1 MSGNITL
8 TDTLSINNKKLSIDL
23 NGHTITAANNQR
35 AFNISNDGTLEIKDS
50 VGKGIIQGNGTVTGH
65 GGAIY
70 MEGSGSALTISG
82 GTIQG
87 FTASTSGGGVY
98 MSDGTFNMTGGAIE
112 NCTAPEGAG
121 VKMYPDSGNTCTFT
135 MSDSAEIKNCSNDG
149 VSIAWSGTSK
159 FIMSGGTIDNNKG
172 YGLWTSARSNTE
184 ILLSGGTITNS
195 ERYDMVIHTGVQLHV
210 NNATVSGKI
219 QNRGTITGTENAEF
233 TGTVVNESVGKIVSG
248 KFERIEDASAT
259 GVCNEVE
266 YEAYVKL
273 IGHRWPDESTLK
285 AIQDKA
291 HGNAQLKFLSYVT
304 PNDMENTLTIPEG
317 VTVTVDLT
325 GKQVAGENAE
335 KKIINHGN
343 LTLIDSGTGSTLSIP
358 IENNGT
364 LNANGGTVTGEV
376 TNKGTITTTGEKA
389 TQFSGGV
396 TNESDGKIENGTFS
410 GEVTNNGA
418 INDGTFS
425 GKVKNNGTI
434 GNGNFIGAVT
444 NEKTG
449 VISGGKFDESKLTNN
464 GGTLPPKPGDNKPD
478 DTNKDNDKKEDTE
491 PVAPVVKRYD
501 LTVKNAEVTVK
512 DADGKAV
519 EFTKAEDG
527 TLTAKV
533 PENAEV
539 TVKYTAPTDAIVFDL
554 WSINSDAKL
563 DVNVK
568 ENPLTFK
575 MPAQA
580 VTIEAMTQDATI
592 ESEGPGVLGTAAM
605 IGVAGAGT
613 AVLGYT
619 GYMIGTELYLN
630 TVLPAGAAI
639 PQNTTEL
646 AKLLDSPA
654 DDISPLTGRELVA
667 RKVKALSIMA
677 GSYGEKQRAE
687 FNVVNDIPAMRKL
700 FAEWD
705 TPIVQNPFELGKQ
718 VMYPGAAIEND
729 FGWAKLHPVVEGYK
743 NYHKMPYDR
752 ASWDLLSV
760 VYLLHPEYFTESE
773 PGTVAVDDK
782 GFTNFTPG
790 PDGRHRW
797 LTATPEQLTR
807 LRDCIVRTTTRAP
820 KHTEL

>member
-1 MSGNITL
+1 MKKRLISMALAVSMAVSIMPAPALATVGGGGTTLGDDAITL
-8 TDTLSINNKKLSIDL
+8 SDATGGTSSGTATSVSDLTGLRDAARDGGNVQLSGDIALTGTLSINNKKLSIDL

-35 AFNISNDGTLEIKDS
+35 AFNISNGGTLEIKDS

-121 VKMYPDSGNTCTFT
+121 VEMYPDSGNTCTFT
-135 MSDSAEIKNCSNDG
+135 MSDSAEIKNCSNNG

-172 YGLWTSARSNTE
+172 YGLWTSSGSNTE
-184 ILLSGGTITNS
+184 ITLSGGTITNS
-195 ERYDMVIHTGVQLHV
+195 ESYDMVIHKGVQLHV

-219 QNRGTITGTENAEF
+219 QNRGTITGTGNAEF

-418 INDGTFS
+418 IENGTFS
-425 GKVKNNGTI
+425 GNVTNNGTI
-434 GNGNFIGAVT
+434 GNGNFTGAVI

-464 GGTLPPKPGDNKPD
+464 GGTLPPKPGDNKPGDNKPD
-478 DTNKDNDKKEDTE
+478 DTNKDNDKKEDT
-491 PVAPVVKRYD
+491 YD

-646 AKLLDSPA
+646 AKLLWTEAGKPAPAAVMAEDATDEQKALTWAVESQLISADKPA
-654 DDISPLTGRELVA
+654 DASVGRWEVI
-667 RKVKALSIMA
+667 RGWNRVKEM
-677 GSYGEKQRAE
+677 K
-687 FNVVNDIPAMRKL
+687 
-700 FAEWD
+700 
-705 TPIVQNPFELGKQ
+705 
-718 VMYPGAAIEND
+718 
-729 FGWAKLHPVVEGYK
+729 
-743 NYHKMPYDR
+743 
-752 ASWDLLSV
+752 
-760 VYLLHPEYFTESE
+760 
-773 PGTVAVDDK
+773 
-782 GFTNFTPG
+782 
-790 PDGRHRW
+790 
-797 LTATPEQLTR
+797 
-807 LRDCIVRTTTRAP
+807 
-820 KHTEL
+820 

>member
-1 MSGNITL
+1 MSGNIAL
-8 TDTLSINNKKLSIDL
+8 TDTLSINNKILSIDL

-35 AFNISNDGTLEIKDS
+35 AFNINGGKLEIKDS
-50 VGKGIIQGNGTVTGH
+50 VGNGIIQGNGTVTGS

-135 MSDSAEIKNCSNDG
+135 MSGSAEIKNCSNDG
-149 VSIAWSGTSK
+149 VSVTSAAGGQK
-159 FIMSGGTIDNNKG
+159 SEFIMNGGTIQGTKGRGVCAFEDNASITLN
-172 YGLWTSARSNTE
+172 
-184 ILLSGGTITNS
+184 GGTIKYTDPENFNVDI
-195 ERYDMVIHTGVQLHV
+195 RFGATLTANNGV
-210 NNATVSGKI
+210 TVSGKVF
-219 QNRGTITGTENAEF
+219 NMRGTIQGDGTAQF
-233 TGTVVNESVGKIVSG
+233 TGTVENAGTGKIESG
-248 KFERIEDASAT
+248 IFNRIEDRRQGGT
-259 GVCNEVE
+259 FGNIQCDEFV
-266 YEAYVKL
+266 YL
-273 IGHRWPDESTLK
+273 ISNGWPEFNS
-285 AIQDKA
+285 QP
-291 HGNAQLKFLSYVT
+291 GSSFSLKFLSYVSAPT
-304 PNDMENTLTIPEG
+304 MTNTLTIPEG

-325 GKQVAGENAE
+325 GKQVAGVNTE

-343 LTLIDSGTGSTLSIP
+343 LTLIDSGTGGTLSIP

-418 INDGTFS
+418 IENGTFP
-425 GKVKNNGTI
+425 GNVTNNGTI

-449 VISGGKFDESKLTNN
+449 VISGGKFDESKLINN

-646 AKLLDSPA
+646 AKLLWTEAGKPTPAAVMAKDATDEQKALTWAVESQLISADKPA
-654 DDISPLTGRELVA
+654 DASVGRWEVI
-667 RKVKALSIMA
+667 RGWNRVKEM
-677 GSYGEKQRAE
+677 K
-687 FNVVNDIPAMRKL
+687 
-700 FAEWD
+700 
-705 TPIVQNPFELGKQ
+705 
-718 VMYPGAAIEND
+718 
-729 FGWAKLHPVVEGYK
+729 
-743 NYHKMPYDR
+743 
-752 ASWDLLSV
+752 
-760 VYLLHPEYFTESE
+760 
-773 PGTVAVDDK
+773 
-782 GFTNFTPG
+782 
-790 PDGRHRW
+790 
-797 LTATPEQLTR
+797 
-807 LRDCIVRTTTRAP
+807 
-820 KHTEL
+820 

>member
-1 MSGNITL
+1 MKKRLISMALAVSMAVSIMPAPALATVGGGGTTLGDDAITLSDATGGTSSGTATPVSDWTGLTDAVRKGGNVQLSGDIAL
-8 TDTLSINNKKLSIDL
+8 TDTLSINNKILSIDL

-35 AFNISNDGTLEIKDS
+35 AFNINGGKLEIKDS
-50 VGKGIIQGNGTVTGH
+50 VGNGIIQGNGTVTGS

-135 MSDSAEIKNCSNDG
+135 MSGSAEIKNCSNDG

-172 YGLWTSARSNTE
+172 YGLWTSSRSNTE
-184 ILLSGGTITNS
+184 ILLSGGTIANN
-195 ERYDMVIHTGVQLHV
+195 EDYDMVIHRKVTLQV
-210 NNATVSGKI
+210 NSATVSGKI
-219 QNRGTITGTENAEF
+219 RNFGTITGEGSAEF
-233 TGTVVNESVGKIVSG
+233 TGTVVNESAGEIESG
-248 KFERIEDASAT
+248 KFKRIEDASPA
-259 GVCNEVE
+259 GVRNEVE

-273 IGHRWPDESTLK
+273 IDYSWPDESTLR

-291 HGNAQLKFLSYVT
+291 HGNAQLKFLSYVA
-304 PNDMENTLTIPEG
+304 PNAMTNTLTIPEG

-343 LTLIDSGTGSTLSIP
+343 LTLIDSGTGGTLNIP
-358 IENNGT
+358 IENDGT

-396 TNESDGKIENGTFS
+396 TNESNGKIENGTFS

-434 GNGNFIGAVT
+434 GNGNFTGAVT
-444 NEKTG
+444 NEQTG

-533 PENAEV
+533 SENAEV

-630 TVLPAGAAI
+630 NVLPAGAAI

-646 AKLLDSPA
+646 AKLLWTEAGKPAPAAVMAEDATDEQKALTWAVESQLISADKPA
-654 DDISPLTGRELVA
+654 DASVGRWEVI
-667 RKVKALSIMA
+667 RGWNRVKEM
-677 GSYGEKQRAE
+677 K
-687 FNVVNDIPAMRKL
+687 
-700 FAEWD
+700 
-705 TPIVQNPFELGKQ
+705 
-718 VMYPGAAIEND
+718 
-729 FGWAKLHPVVEGYK
+729 
-743 NYHKMPYDR
+743 
-752 ASWDLLSV
+752 
-760 VYLLHPEYFTESE
+760 
-773 PGTVAVDDK
+773 
-782 GFTNFTPG
+782 
-790 PDGRHRW
+790 
-797 LTATPEQLTR
+797 
-807 LRDCIVRTTTRAP
+807 
-820 KHTEL
+820 

>member
-35 AFNISNDGTLEIKDS
+35 AFNINGGTLEIKDS
-50 VGKGIIQGNGTVTGH
+50 VGNGIIQGNGTVTGH

-98 MSDGTFNMTGGAIE
+98 MSGGTFNMTGGAIE
-112 NCTAPEGAG
+112 NCTASEGAG

-172 YGLWTSARSNTE
+172 YGLWTSAYSNTE

-195 ERYDMVIHTGVQLHV
+195 ERYDMVILQGVQLHV

-219 QNRGTITGTENAEF
+219 RNLGTITGEGSAEF
-233 TGTVVNESVGKIVSG
+233 TGTVVNESKGTIKSG
-248 KFERIEDASAT
+248 KFERIEDASAA
-259 GVCNEVE
+259 GVCNAVE

-478 DTNKDNDKKEDTE
+478 DTNKDNDKKEDT
-491 PVAPVVKRYD
+491 YD

-646 AKLLDSPA
+646 AKLLWTEAGKPAPAAVMAEDATDEQKALTWAVESQLISVDKPA
-654 DDISPLTGRELVA
+654 DASVGRWEVI
-667 RKVKALSIMA
+667 RGWNRVKEM
-677 GSYGEKQRAE
+677 K
-687 FNVVNDIPAMRKL
+687 
-700 FAEWD
+700 
-705 TPIVQNPFELGKQ
+705 
-718 VMYPGAAIEND
+718 
-729 FGWAKLHPVVEGYK
+729 
-743 NYHKMPYDR
+743 
-752 ASWDLLSV
+752 
-760 VYLLHPEYFTESE
+760 
-773 PGTVAVDDK
+773 
-782 GFTNFTPG
+782 
-790 PDGRHRW
+790 
-797 LTATPEQLTR
+797 
-807 LRDCIVRTTTRAP
+807 
-820 KHTEL
+820 

>member
-1 MSGNITL
+1 MSGNIAL
-8 TDTLSINNKKLSIDL
+8 TGTLSINNKNLSIDL

-35 AFNISNDGTLEIKDS
+35 AFNINGGTLEIKDS
-50 VGKGIIQGNGTVTGH
+50 VGNGIIQGNGTVTGS

-98 MSDGTFNMTGGAIE
+98 MRDGTFNMTGGAIE

-135 MSDSAEIKNCSNDG
+135 MSDLAEIKNCSNDG

-195 ERYDMVIHTGVQLHV
+195 ERYDMVIQTGVQLHV

-233 TGTVVNESVGKIVSG
+233 TGTVVNESAGKIESG
-248 KFERIEDASAT
+248 KFKRIEDASTA
-259 GVCNEVE
+259 GVCNAVE

-273 IGHRWPDESTLK
+273 IGYSWPDESTLK

-304 PNDMENTLTIPEG
+304 PNGIPPYGMDNTLTIPEG

-335 KKIINHGN
+335 KKIINYGN
-343 LTLIDSGTGSTLSIP
+343 LTLIDSGTGGTLNIP

-434 GNGNFIGAVT
+434 GNGNFTGAVT
-444 NEKTG
+444 NEKAG

-464 GGTLPPKPGDNKPD
+464 GGTLPPKPGDNKPGDNKPD
-478 DTNKDNDKKEDTE
+478 DTNKDNDKKEDT
-491 PVAPVVKRYD
+491 YD

-575 MPAQA
+575 MPAHA

-646 AKLLDSPA
+646 AKLLWTEAGKPAPAAVMAEDATDEQKALTWAVESQLISADKPA
-654 DDISPLTGRELVA
+654 DASVGRWEVI
-667 RKVKALSIMA
+667 RGWNRVKEM
-677 GSYGEKQRAE
+677 K
-687 FNVVNDIPAMRKL
+687 
-700 FAEWD
+700 
-705 TPIVQNPFELGKQ
+705 
-718 VMYPGAAIEND
+718 
-729 FGWAKLHPVVEGYK
+729 
-743 NYHKMPYDR
+743 
-752 ASWDLLSV
+752 
-760 VYLLHPEYFTESE
+760 
-773 PGTVAVDDK
+773 
-782 GFTNFTPG
+782 
-790 PDGRHRW
+790 
-797 LTATPEQLTR
+797 
-807 LRDCIVRTTTRAP
+807 
-820 KHTEL
+820 

>member
-1 MSGNITL
+1 MKKRLISMALAVSMAVSIMPAPALATVGGGGTTLGDDAITQSDATGGTSSGTATSVSDLTGLTAAAKNGGNVQLSGNITL

-35 AFNISNDGTLEIKDS
+35 AFNINGGTLEIKDS
-50 VGKGIIQGNGTVTGH
+50 VGNGIIQGNGTVTGH

-98 MSDGTFNMTGGAIE
+98 MSGGTFNMTGGAIE
-112 NCTAPEGAG
+112 NCTASEGAG

-172 YGLWTSARSNTE
+172 YGLWTSAYSNTE

-195 ERYDMVIHTGVQLHV
+195 ERYDMVILQGVQLHV

-219 QNRGTITGTENAEF
+219 RNLGTITGEGSAEF
-233 TGTVVNESVGKIVSG
+233 TGTVVNESKGTIKSG
-248 KFERIEDASAT
+248 KFERIEDASAA
-259 GVCNEVE
+259 GVCNAVE

-291 HGNAQLKFLSYVT
+291 HGNAQLKFSSQVT
-304 PNDMENTLTIPEG
+304 PDDMENTLTIPED

-343 LTLIDSGTGSTLSIP
+343 LTLIDSGTGSTLNIP

-425 GKVKNNGTI
+425 GNVTNNGTI
-434 GNGNFIGAVT
+434 GNGNFTGAVT

-464 GGTLPPKPGDNKPD
+464 GGTLPPKPGDNKPGDNKPD
-478 DTNKDNDKKEDTE
+478 DTNKDNDKKEDT
-491 PVAPVVKRYD
+491 YD

-646 AKLLDSPA
+646 AKLLWTEAGKPAPAAVMAEDATDEQKALTWAVESQLISVDKPA
-654 DDISPLTGRELVA
+654 DASVGRWEVI
-667 RKVKALSIMA
+667 RGWNRVKEM
-677 GSYGEKQRAE
+677 K
-687 FNVVNDIPAMRKL
+687 
-700 FAEWD
+700 
-705 TPIVQNPFELGKQ
+705 
-718 VMYPGAAIEND
+718 
-729 FGWAKLHPVVEGYK
+729 
-743 NYHKMPYDR
+743 
-752 ASWDLLSV
+752 
-760 VYLLHPEYFTESE
+760 
-773 PGTVAVDDK
+773 
-782 GFTNFTPG
+782 
-790 PDGRHRW
+790 
-797 LTATPEQLTR
+797 
-807 LRDCIVRTTTRAP
+807 
-820 KHTEL
+820 

>member
-1 MSGNITL
+1 MGGTSSGTATPVSDLTGLTAAATKGGNVQLSGNITL

-35 AFNISNDGTLEIKDS
+35 AFNISNGGTLEIKDS
-50 VGKGIIQGNGTVTGH
+50 VGNGIIQSNGTVTGR

-87 FTASTSGGGVY
+87 FTVSAHGGGVYMSGGTFTMTGGKIYNCSSSGTNLSGGGVY
-98 MSDGTFNMTGGAIE
+98 MAEGTFDMSGGSIE
-112 NCTAPEGAG
+112 NCTAHEGAG
-121 VKMYPDSGNTCTFT
+121 VEMYPDSENTTCTFT
-135 MSDSAEIKNCSNDG
+135 MRDSAEIKNCSNNG
-149 VSIAWSGTSK
+149 VSIAQWGTSK

-172 YGLWTSARSNTE
+172 YGLWTANRRDTGNTE

-195 ERYDMVIHTGVQLHV
+195 ESYDMVILQGVQLHV

-219 QNRGTITGTENAEF
+219 QNRGTITGTGNAEF
-233 TGTVVNESVGKIVSG
+233 TGTVVNERVGKIESG
-248 KFERIEDASAT
+248 KFKRIEDASNA

-273 IGHRWPDESTLK
+273 IGYRWPDESTLR

-304 PNDMENTLTIPEG
+304 PNGIPNGMENTLTIPEG

-425 GKVKNNGTI
+425 GKVTNNGTI
-434 GNGNFIGAVT
+434 GNGNFTSAVT

-478 DTNKDNDKKEDTE
+478 DTNKDNDKKEDT
-491 PVAPVVKRYD
+491 YD

-575 MPAQA
+575 MPAHA

-646 AKLLDSPA
+646 AKLLWTEAGKPAPAAVMAEDATDEQKALTWAVESQLISADKPA
-654 DDISPLTGRELVA
+654 DASVGRWEVI
-667 RKVKALSIMA
+667 RGWNRVKEM
-677 GSYGEKQRAE
+677 K
-687 FNVVNDIPAMRKL
+687 
-700 FAEWD
+700 
-705 TPIVQNPFELGKQ
+705 
-718 VMYPGAAIEND
+718 
-729 FGWAKLHPVVEGYK
+729 
-743 NYHKMPYDR
+743 
-752 ASWDLLSV
+752 
-760 VYLLHPEYFTESE
+760 
-773 PGTVAVDDK
+773 
-782 GFTNFTPG
+782 
-790 PDGRHRW
+790 
-797 LTATPEQLTR
+797 
-807 LRDCIVRTTTRAP
+807 
-820 KHTEL
+820 

>member
-1 MSGNITL
+1 MKKRLISMALAVSMAVSIMPAPALATVGGGGTTLGDDAITL
-8 TDTLSINNKKLSIDL
+8 SDATGGTSSGTATSVSDLTGLRDAARDGGNVQLSGDIALTGTLSINNKKLSIDL
-23 NGHTITAANNQR
+23 NRHTITAANNQR
-35 AFNISNDGTLEIKDS
+35 AFNISNGGTLEIKDS
-50 VGKGIIQGNGTVTGH
+50 VGKGIIQGNGTVTGS

-172 YGLWTSARSNTE
+172 YGLWTSSGSNTE
-184 ILLSGGTITNS
+184 ITLSGGTITNS
-195 ERYDMVIHTGVQLHV
+195 ESYDMVIHKGVQLRV
-210 NNATVSGKI
+210 NDATVSGKI

-418 INDGTFS
+418 IENGTFS
-425 GKVKNNGTI
+425 GNVTNNGTI
-434 GNGNFIGAVT
+434 GNGNFTGAVI

-464 GGTLPPKPGDNKPD
+464 GGTLPPKPGDNKPGDNKPD
-478 DTNKDNDKKEDTE
+478 DTNKDNDKKEDT
-491 PVAPVVKRYD
+491 YD

-646 AKLLDSPA
+646 AKLLWTEAGKPAPAAVMAEDATDEQKALTWAVESQLISADKPA
-654 DDISPLTGRELVA
+654 DASVGRWEVI
-667 RKVKALSIMA
+667 RGWNRVKEM
-677 GSYGEKQRAE
+677 K
-687 FNVVNDIPAMRKL
+687 
-700 FAEWD
+700 
-705 TPIVQNPFELGKQ
+705 
-718 VMYPGAAIEND
+718 
-729 FGWAKLHPVVEGYK
+729 
-743 NYHKMPYDR
+743 
-752 ASWDLLSV
+752 
-760 VYLLHPEYFTESE
+760 
-773 PGTVAVDDK
+773 
-782 GFTNFTPG
+782 
-790 PDGRHRW
+790 
-797 LTATPEQLTR
+797 
-807 LRDCIVRTTTRAP
+807 
-820 KHTEL
+820 

>member
-1 MSGNITL
+1 MSDDITL
-8 TDTLSINNKKLSIDL
+8 TGTLSINNKKLSIDL

-50 VGKGIIQGNGTVTGH
+50 VGNGIIQGNGTVTGH

-70 MEGSGSALTISG
+70 MEGSGSALMISG

-98 MSDGTFNMTGGAIE
+98 MSGGTFNMTGGAIE
-112 NCTAPEGAG
+112 NCTASEGAG

-159 FIMSGGTIDNNKG
+159 FIMNGGTIDNNKG
-172 YGLWTSARSNTE
+172 YGLWTSAYSNTE

-195 ERYDMVIHTGVQLHV
+195 ERYDMVILQGVQLHV

-219 QNRGTITGTENAEF
+219 RNLGTITGEGSAEF
-233 TGTVVNESVGKIVSG
+233 TGTVVNESKGTIKSG
-248 KFERIEDASAT
+248 KFERIEDASAA
-259 GVCNEVE
+259 GVCNAVE

-291 HGNAQLKFLSYVT
+291 HGNAQLKFSSQVT
-304 PNDMENTLTIPEG
+304 PDDMENTLTIPEG

-325 GKQVAGENAE
+325 GKQVAGINAE

-343 LTLIDSGTGSTLSIP
+343 LTLIDSGTGSTLNIP

-418 INDGTFS
+418 IENGTFS
-425 GKVKNNGTI
+425 GKVTNNGTI
-434 GNGNFIGAVT
+434 GNGNFTGAVT
-444 NEKTG
+444 NEQTG

-464 GGTLPPKPGDNKPD
+464 GGTLPPKPGDNKPGDNKPD

-512 DADGKAV
+512 DADGKEV

-646 AKLLDSPA
+646 AKLLWTEAGKPAPAAVMAEDATDEQKALTWAVESQLISADKPA
-654 DDISPLTGRELVA
+654 DASVGRWEVI
-667 RKVKALSIMA
+667 RGWNRVKEM
-677 GSYGEKQRAE
+677 K
-687 FNVVNDIPAMRKL
+687 
-700 FAEWD
+700 
-705 TPIVQNPFELGKQ
+705 
-718 VMYPGAAIEND
+718 
-729 FGWAKLHPVVEGYK
+729 
-743 NYHKMPYDR
+743 
-752 ASWDLLSV
+752 
-760 VYLLHPEYFTESE
+760 
-773 PGTVAVDDK
+773 
-782 GFTNFTPG
+782 
-790 PDGRHRW
+790 
-797 LTATPEQLTR
+797 
-807 LRDCIVRTTTRAP
+807 
-820 KHTEL
+820 

>member
-1 MSGNITL
+1 MKKRLISMALAVSMAVSIMPAPALATVGGGGTTLGDDAITQSDATGGTSSGTATPVSDWTGLTDAVRKGGNVQLSGNIAL
-8 TDTLSINNKKLSIDL
+8 TDTLSINNKILSIDL

-35 AFNISNDGTLEIKDS
+35 AFNINGGKLEIKDS
-50 VGKGIIQGNGTVTGH
+50 VGNGIIQGNGTVTGS

-98 MSDGTFNMTGGAIE
+98 MRDGTFNMTGGAIE
-112 NCTAPEGAG
+112 NCTASEGAG

-159 FIMSGGTIDNNKG
+159 FTMSGGTIDNNKG

-219 QNRGTITGTENAEF
+219 QNRGTIIGTGNAEF
-233 TGTVVNESVGKIVSG
+233 TGTVVNESAGMIKSG
-248 KFERIEDASAT
+248 KFKRIEDASTA

-343 LTLIDSGTGSTLSIP
+343 LTLIDSGTGGTLSIP

-425 GKVKNNGTI
+425 GKVTNNGTI
-434 GNGNFIGAVT
+434 GNGNFTSAVT

-478 DTNKDNDKKEDTE
+478 DTNKDNDKKEDT
-491 PVAPVVKRYD
+491 YD

-563 DVNVK
+563 DANVK

-646 AKLLDSPA
+646 AKLLWTEAGKPAPAAVMAEDVTDEQKALTWAVESQLISADKPA
-654 DDISPLTGRELVA
+654 DASVGRWEVI
-667 RKVKALSIMA
+667 RGWNRVKEM
-677 GSYGEKQRAE
+677 K
-687 FNVVNDIPAMRKL
+687 
-700 FAEWD
+700 
-705 TPIVQNPFELGKQ
+705 
-718 VMYPGAAIEND
+718 
-729 FGWAKLHPVVEGYK
+729 
-743 NYHKMPYDR
+743 
-752 ASWDLLSV
+752 
-760 VYLLHPEYFTESE
+760 
-773 PGTVAVDDK
+773 
-782 GFTNFTPG
+782 
-790 PDGRHRW
+790 
-797 LTATPEQLTR
+797 
-807 LRDCIVRTTTRAP
+807 
-820 KHTEL
+820 

>member
-1 MSGNITL
+1 
-8 TDTLSINNKKLSIDL
+8 
-23 NGHTITAANNQR
+23 
-35 AFNISNDGTLEIKDS
+35 
-50 VGKGIIQGNGTVTGH
+50 
-65 GGAIY
+65 
-70 MEGSGSALTISG
+70 
-82 GTIQG
+82 
-87 FTASTSGGGVY
+87 
-98 MSDGTFNMTGGAIE
+98 
-112 NCTAPEGAG
+112 
-121 VKMYPDSGNTCTFT
+121 
-135 MSDSAEIKNCSNDG
+135 
-149 VSIAWSGTSK
+149 
-159 FIMSGGTIDNNKG
+159 MSGGTIDNNKG
-172 YGLWTSARSNTE
+172 YGLWTSAYSNTE

-195 ERYDMVIHTGVQLHV
+195 ERYDMVILQGVQLHV

-219 QNRGTITGTENAEF
+219 RNLGTITGEGSAEF
-233 TGTVVNESVGKIVSG
+233 TGTVVNESKGTIKSG
-248 KFERIEDASAT
+248 KFERIEDASAA
-259 GVCNEVE
+259 GVCNAVE

-291 HGNAQLKFLSYVT
+291 HGNAQLKFSSQVT
-304 PNDMENTLTIPEG
+304 PDDMENTLTIPED

-343 LTLIDSGTGSTLSIP
+343 LTLIDSGTGSTLNIP

-425 GKVKNNGTI
+425 GNVTNNGTI
-434 GNGNFIGAVT
+434 GNGNFTGDVT
-444 NEKTG
+444 NEQTG

-464 GGTLPPKPGDNKPD
+464 GGTLPPKPGDNKPGDNKPD
-478 DTNKDNDKKEDTE
+478 DTNKDNDKKEDT
-491 PVAPVVKRYD
+491 YD

-646 AKLLDSPA
+646 AKLLWTEAGKPAPAAVMAEDATDEQKALTWAVESQLISVDKPA
-654 DDISPLTGRELVA
+654 DASVGRWEVI
-667 RKVKALSIMA
+667 RGWNRVKEM
-677 GSYGEKQRAE
+677 K
-687 FNVVNDIPAMRKL
+687 
-700 FAEWD
+700 
-705 TPIVQNPFELGKQ
+705 
-718 VMYPGAAIEND
+718 
-729 FGWAKLHPVVEGYK
+729 
-743 NYHKMPYDR
+743 
-752 ASWDLLSV
+752 
-760 VYLLHPEYFTESE
+760 
-773 PGTVAVDDK
+773 
-782 GFTNFTPG
+782 
-790 PDGRHRW
+790 
-797 LTATPEQLTR
+797 
-807 LRDCIVRTTTRAP
+807 
-820 KHTEL
+820 

>member
-1 MSGNITL
+1 MKKRLISMALAVSMAVSIMPAPALATVGGGGTTLGDDAITL
-8 TDTLSINNKKLSIDL
+8 SDATGGTSSGTATLVSDLTGLTDAATNGGNVQLSGDIMLTGTLSINNKKLSIDL
-23 NGHTITAANNQR
+23 NGHTITAAKNQR
-35 AFNISNDGTLEIKDS
+35 AFNISNGGTLEIKDS
-50 VGKGIIQGNGTVTGH
+50 VGNGIIQGNGTVTGH

-70 MEGSGSALTISG
+70 MGGSGSALTISG

-98 MSDGTFNMTGGAIE
+98 MSNGTFNMTGGAIE

-343 LTLIDSGTGSTLSIP
+343 LTLIDNGTGSTLSIP

-425 GKVKNNGTI
+425 GEVTNNGAIENGTFSGNVTNNGTI
-434 GNGNFIGAVT
+434 GNGNFTGAVT
-444 NEKTG
+444 NEQTG

-501 LTVKNAEVTVK
+501 MTVKNAEVTVK

-646 AKLLDSPA
+646 AKLLWTEAGKPAPAAVMAEDATDEQKALTWAVESQLISADKPA
-654 DDISPLTGRELVA
+654 DASVGRWEVI
-667 RKVKALSIMA
+667 RGWNRVKEM
-677 GSYGEKQRAE
+677 K
-687 FNVVNDIPAMRKL
+687 
-700 FAEWD
+700 
-705 TPIVQNPFELGKQ
+705 
-718 VMYPGAAIEND
+718 
-729 FGWAKLHPVVEGYK
+729 
-743 NYHKMPYDR
+743 
-752 ASWDLLSV
+752 
-760 VYLLHPEYFTESE
+760 
-773 PGTVAVDDK
+773 
-782 GFTNFTPG
+782 
-790 PDGRHRW
+790 
-797 LTATPEQLTR
+797 
-807 LRDCIVRTTTRAP
+807 
-820 KHTEL
+820 

>member
-1 MSGNITL
+1 MSGDITL
-8 TDTLSINNKKLSIDL
+8 TDTLSINSKKLSIDL

-35 AFNISNDGTLEIKDS
+35 AFNISNGGTLEIKDS
-50 VGKGIIQGNGTVTGH
+50 MGNGIIQGNGTVTGH

-98 MSDGTFNMTGGAIE
+98 MRDGTFNMTGGAIE
-112 NCTAPEGAG
+112 NCTASEGAG

-149 VSIAWSGTSK
+149 VSIASSGTSK
-159 FIMSGGTIDNNKG
+159 FTMSGGTIDNNKG

-233 TGTVVNESVGKIVSG
+233 TGTVVNESAGKIESG
-248 KFERIEDASAT
+248 KFKRIEDASTA
-259 GVCNEVE
+259 GVCDAVE

-273 IGHRWPDESTLK
+273 IGHSWPDKSTLR

-304 PNDMENTLTIPEG
+304 PDDMENTLTIPEG

-325 GKQVAGENAE
+325 GKQVAGENDE

-343 LTLIDSGTGSTLSIP
+343 LTLIDSGTGSTLNIP

-425 GKVKNNGTI
+425 GKVTNNGTI
-434 GNGNFIGAVT
+434 GNGNFTGAVT

-464 GGTLPPKPGDNKPD
+464 GGTLPPKPGDNKPGDNKPD
-478 DTNKDNDKKEDTE
+478 DTNKDNDKKEDT
-491 PVAPVVKRYD
+491 YD

-568 ENPLTFK
+568 ENPLTFT

-646 AKLLDSPA
+646 AKLLWTEAGKPAPAAVMAEDATDEQKALTWAVESQLISADKPA
-654 DDISPLTGRELVA
+654 DASVGRWEVI
-667 RKVKALSIMA
+667 RGWNRVKEM
-677 GSYGEKQRAE
+677 K
-687 FNVVNDIPAMRKL
+687 
-700 FAEWD
+700 
-705 TPIVQNPFELGKQ
+705 
-718 VMYPGAAIEND
+718 
-729 FGWAKLHPVVEGYK
+729 
-743 NYHKMPYDR
+743 
-752 ASWDLLSV
+752 
-760 VYLLHPEYFTESE
+760 
-773 PGTVAVDDK
+773 
-782 GFTNFTPG
+782 
-790 PDGRHRW
+790 
-797 LTATPEQLTR
+797 
-807 LRDCIVRTTTRAP
+807 
-820 KHTEL
+820 

>member
-1 MSGNITL
+1 MSGDIAL
-8 TDTLSINNKKLSIDL
+8 TGTLSINNKKLSIDL

-35 AFNISNDGTLEIKDS
+35 AFNISNGGTLEIKDS

-121 VKMYPDSGNTCTFT
+121 VKMYPDSGNTCTFI

-172 YGLWTSARSNTE
+172 YGLWTSSGSNTE
-184 ILLSGGTITNS
+184 ITLSGGTITNS
-195 ERYDMVIHTGVQLHV
+195 ESYDMVIHKGVQLRV
-210 NNATVSGKI
+210 NDATVSGKI

-418 INDGTFS
+418 IENGTFS
-425 GKVKNNGTI
+425 GNVTNNGTI
-434 GNGNFIGAVT
+434 GNGNFTGAVI

-464 GGTLPPKPGDNKPD
+464 GGTLPPKPGDNKPGDNKPD
-478 DTNKDNDKKEDTE
+478 DTNKDNDKKEDT
-491 PVAPVVKRYD
+491 YD

-646 AKLLDSPA
+646 AKLLWTEAGKPAPAAVMAEDATDEQKALTWAVESQLISADKPA
-654 DDISPLTGRELVA
+654 DASVGRWEVI
-667 RKVKALSIMA
+667 RGWNRVKEM
-677 GSYGEKQRAE
+677 K
-687 FNVVNDIPAMRKL
+687 
-700 FAEWD
+700 
-705 TPIVQNPFELGKQ
+705 
-718 VMYPGAAIEND
+718 
-729 FGWAKLHPVVEGYK
+729 
-743 NYHKMPYDR
+743 
-752 ASWDLLSV
+752 
-760 VYLLHPEYFTESE
+760 
-773 PGTVAVDDK
+773 
-782 GFTNFTPG
+782 
-790 PDGRHRW
+790 
-797 LTATPEQLTR
+797 
-807 LRDCIVRTTTRAP
+807 
-820 KHTEL
+820 

>member
-35 AFNISNDGTLEIKDS
+35 AFNINGGTLEIKDS
-50 VGKGIIQGNGTVTGH
+50 VGNGIIQGNGTVTGS
-65 GGAIY
+65 GGAIH

-87 FTASTSGGGVY
+87 FTASTNGGGVY

-159 FIMSGGTIDNNKG
+159 FIMNGGTIDNNKG
-172 YGLWTSARSNTE
+172 YGLWTSSGSNTE

-195 ERYDMVIHTGVQLHV
+195 ERYDMVIHTGVQLRV
-210 NNATVSGKI
+210 NDATVSGKI
-219 QNRGTITGTENAEF
+219 QNRGTITGTGSAEF
-233 TGTVVNESVGKIVSG
+233 TGTVVNESAGKIESG
-248 KFERIEDASAT
+248 KFKRIEDASAV
-259 GVCNEVE
+259 GVCNAVE

-273 IGHRWPDESTLK
+273 IGYSWPDESTLK

-304 PNDMENTLTIPEG
+304 PNGIPPYGMENTLTIPEG

-325 GKQVAGENAE
+325 GKQVAGVNTE

-343 LTLIDSGTGSTLSIP
+343 LTLIDSGTGSTLNIP

-425 GKVKNNGTI
+425 GKVTNNGTI
-434 GNGNFIGAVT
+434 GNGNFTGDVT
-444 NEKTG
+444 NEQTG

-464 GGTLPPKPGDNKPD
+464 GGTLPPKPGDNKPGDNKPD
-478 DTNKDNDKKEDTE
+478 DTNKDNDKKEDT
-491 PVAPVVKRYD
+491 YD

-646 AKLLDSPA
+646 AKLLWTEAGKPAPAAVMAEDATDEQKALTWAVESQLISVDKPA
-654 DDISPLTGRELVA
+654 DASVGRWEVI
-667 RKVKALSIMA
+667 RGWNRVKEM
-677 GSYGEKQRAE
+677 K
-687 FNVVNDIPAMRKL
+687 
-700 FAEWD
+700 
-705 TPIVQNPFELGKQ
+705 
-718 VMYPGAAIEND
+718 
-729 FGWAKLHPVVEGYK
+729 
-743 NYHKMPYDR
+743 
-752 ASWDLLSV
+752 
-760 VYLLHPEYFTESE
+760 
-773 PGTVAVDDK
+773 
-782 GFTNFTPG
+782 
-790 PDGRHRW
+790 
-797 LTATPEQLTR
+797 
-807 LRDCIVRTTTRAP
+807 
-820 KHTEL
+820 

>member
-1 MSGNITL
+1 MSGDIAL
-8 TDTLSINNKKLSIDL
+8 TDTLSINNKILSIDL

-35 AFNISNDGTLEIKDS
+35 AFNINGGKLEIKDS
-50 VGKGIIQGNGTVTGH
+50 VGNGIIQGNGTVTGH

-172 YGLWTSARSNTE
+172 YGLWTSSGSNTE
-184 ILLSGGTITNS
+184 ITLSGGTITNS
-195 ERYDMVIHTGVQLHV
+195 ESYDMVIHKGVQLRV
-210 NNATVSGKI
+210 NDATVSGKI

-335 KKIINHGN
+335 KKIINYGN
-343 LTLIDSGTGSTLSIP
+343 LTLIDSGTGSTLNIP

-389 TQFSGGV
+389 TQFSGGM

-425 GKVKNNGTI
+425 GEVTNNGAIENGTFSGNVTNNGTI
-434 GNGNFIGAVT
+434 GNGNFTGAVT

-449 VISGGKFDESKLTNN
+449 VISGGKFDENKLTNN

-575 MPAQA
+575 MPPQA

-646 AKLLDSPA
+646 AKLLWTEAGKPAPAAVMAEDATDEQKALTWAVESQLISADKPA
-654 DDISPLTGRELVA
+654 DASVGRWEVI
-667 RKVKALSIMA
+667 RGWNRVKEM
-677 GSYGEKQRAE
+677 K
-687 FNVVNDIPAMRKL
+687 
-700 FAEWD
+700 
-705 TPIVQNPFELGKQ
+705 
-718 VMYPGAAIEND
+718 
-729 FGWAKLHPVVEGYK
+729 
-743 NYHKMPYDR
+743 
-752 ASWDLLSV
+752 
-760 VYLLHPEYFTESE
+760 
-773 PGTVAVDDK
+773 
-782 GFTNFTPG
+782 
-790 PDGRHRW
+790 
-797 LTATPEQLTR
+797 
-807 LRDCIVRTTTRAP
+807 
-820 KHTEL
+820 

>member
-1 MSGNITL
+1 ML
-8 TDTLSINNKKLSIDL
+8 TGTLSINNKKLSIDL
-23 NGHTITAANNQR
+23 NGHTITAAKNQR
-35 AFNISNDGTLEIKDS
+35 AFNISNGGTLEIKDS
-50 VGKGIIQGNGTVTGH
+50 VGNGIIQGNGTVTGS

-172 YGLWTSARSNTE
+172 YGLWTSSGSNTE
-184 ILLSGGTITNS
+184 ITLSGGTITNS

-219 QNRGTITGTENAEF
+219 QNRGTITGTGNAEF
-233 TGTVVNESVGKIVSG
+233 TGTVVNESAGKIESG
-248 KFERIEDASAT
+248 KFKRIEDASTA
-259 GVCNEVE
+259 GVRNAVE

-273 IGHRWPDESTLK
+273 IGYSWPDESTLK

-304 PNDMENTLTIPEG
+304 PNGIPPYGMDNTLTIPEG

-335 KKIINHGN
+335 KKIINYGN
-343 LTLIDSGTGSTLSIP
+343 LTLIDSGTGGTLNIP

-396 TNESDGKIENGTFS
+396 TNESNGKIENGTFS

-425 GKVKNNGTI
+425 GKVTNNGTI
-434 GNGNFIGAVT
+434 GNGNFTGAVT

-449 VISGGKFDESKLTNN
+449 VISGGKFDENKLTNN
-464 GGTLPPKPGDNKPD
+464 GGTLPPKPGDNKPGDNKPD
-478 DTNKDNDKKEDTE
+478 DTNKDNDKKEDT
-491 PVAPVVKRYD
+491 YD

-512 DADGKAV
+512 NADGKAV

-646 AKLLDSPA
+646 AKLLWTEAGKPAPAAVMAEDATDEQKALTWAVESQLISADKPA
-654 DDISPLTGRELVA
+654 DASVGRWEVI
-667 RKVKALSIMA
+667 RGWNRVKEM
-677 GSYGEKQRAE
+677 K
-687 FNVVNDIPAMRKL
+687 
-700 FAEWD
+700 
-705 TPIVQNPFELGKQ
+705 
-718 VMYPGAAIEND
+718 
-729 FGWAKLHPVVEGYK
+729 
-743 NYHKMPYDR
+743 
-752 ASWDLLSV
+752 
-760 VYLLHPEYFTESE
+760 
-773 PGTVAVDDK
+773 
-782 GFTNFTPG
+782 
-790 PDGRHRW
+790 
-797 LTATPEQLTR
+797 
-807 LRDCIVRTTTRAP
+807 
-820 KHTEL
+820 

>member
-35 AFNISNDGTLEIKDS
+35 AFNISNGGTLEIKDS
-50 VGKGIIQGNGTVTGH
+50 VGNGIIQGNGTVTGR

-87 FTASTSGGGVY
+87 FTVSAHGGGVYMSGGTFTMTGGKIYNCSSSGTNLSGGGVY
-98 MSDGTFNMTGGAIE
+98 MAEGTFDMSGGSIE
-112 NCTAPEGAG
+112 NCTAHEGAG
-121 VKMYPDSGNTCTFT
+121 VEMYPDSENTTCTFT
-135 MSDSAEIKNCSNDG
+135 MRDSAEIKNCSNNG
-149 VSIAWSGTSK
+149 VSIAQWGTSK

-172 YGLWTSARSNTE
+172 YGLWTANRRDTGNTE

-195 ERYDMVIHTGVQLHV
+195 ESYDMVILQGVQLHV

-219 QNRGTITGTENAEF
+219 QNRGTITGTGNAEF
-233 TGTVVNESVGKIVSG
+233 TGTVVNERVGKIESG
-248 KFERIEDASAT
+248 KFKRIEDASNA

-273 IGHRWPDESTLK
+273 IGYRWPDESTLR

-304 PNDMENTLTIPEG
+304 PNGIPNGMENTLTIPEG

-425 GKVKNNGTI
+425 GKVTNNGTI
-434 GNGNFIGAVT
+434 GNGNFTSAVT

-478 DTNKDNDKKEDTE
+478 DTNKDNDKKEDT
-491 PVAPVVKRYD
+491 YD

-575 MPAQA
+575 MPAHA

-646 AKLLDSPA
+646 AKLLWTEAGKPAPAAVMAEDATDEQKALTWAVESQLISADKPA
-654 DDISPLTGRELVA
+654 DASVGRWEVI
-667 RKVKALSIMA
+667 RGWNRVKEM
-677 GSYGEKQRAE
+677 K
-687 FNVVNDIPAMRKL
+687 
-700 FAEWD
+700 
-705 TPIVQNPFELGKQ
+705 
-718 VMYPGAAIEND
+718 
-729 FGWAKLHPVVEGYK
+729 
-743 NYHKMPYDR
+743 
-752 ASWDLLSV
+752 
-760 VYLLHPEYFTESE
+760 
-773 PGTVAVDDK
+773 
-782 GFTNFTPG
+782 
-790 PDGRHRW
+790 
-797 LTATPEQLTR
+797 
-807 LRDCIVRTTTRAP
+807 
-820 KHTEL
+820 

>member
-1 MSGNITL
+1 MKKRLISMALAVSMAVSIMPAPALATVGGGGTTLGDDAITLSDATGGTSSGTATPVSDLTGLRDAAKKGGNVQLIGDITL
-8 TDTLSINNKKLSIDL
+8 TDTLSINSKKLSIDL

-35 AFNISNDGTLEIKDS
+35 AFNISNGGTLEIKDS
-50 VGKGIIQGNGTVTGH
+50 MGNGIIQGNGTVTGH

-98 MSDGTFNMTGGAIE
+98 MRDGTFNMTGGAIE
-112 NCTAPEGAG
+112 NCTASEGAG

-149 VSIAWSGTSK
+149 VSIASSGTSK
-159 FIMSGGTIDNNKG
+159 FTMSGGTIDNNKG

-233 TGTVVNESVGKIVSG
+233 TGTVVNESAGKIESG
-248 KFERIEDASAT
+248 KFKRIEDASTA
-259 GVCNEVE
+259 GVCNAVE

-273 IGHRWPDESTLK
+273 IGHSWPDKSTLR

-304 PNDMENTLTIPEG
+304 PDDMENTLTIPEG

-325 GKQVAGENAE
+325 GKQVAGENDE

-343 LTLIDSGTGSTLSIP
+343 LTLIDSGTGSTLNIP

-410 GEVTNNGA
+410 GKVT
-418 INDGTFS
+418 
-425 GKVKNNGTI
+425 NNGTI
-434 GNGNFIGAVT
+434 GNGNFTGAVI

-646 AKLLDSPA
+646 AKLLWTEAGKPAPAAVMAEDATDEQKALTWAVESQLISADKPA
-654 DDISPLTGRELVA
+654 DASVGRWEVI
-667 RKVKALSIMA
+667 RGWNRVKEM
-677 GSYGEKQRAE
+677 K
-687 FNVVNDIPAMRKL
+687 
-700 FAEWD
+700 
-705 TPIVQNPFELGKQ
+705 
-718 VMYPGAAIEND
+718 
-729 FGWAKLHPVVEGYK
+729 
-743 NYHKMPYDR
+743 
-752 ASWDLLSV
+752 
-760 VYLLHPEYFTESE
+760 
-773 PGTVAVDDK
+773 
-782 GFTNFTPG
+782 
-790 PDGRHRW
+790 
-797 LTATPEQLTR
+797 
-807 LRDCIVRTTTRAP
+807 
-820 KHTEL
+820 

>member
-8 TDTLSINNKKLSIDL
+8 TGTLSINNKKLSIDL

-35 AFNISNDGTLEIKDS
+35 AFNISNGGTLEIKDS
-50 VGKGIIQGNGTVTGH
+50 VGNGIIQGNGTVTGR

-82 GTIQG
+82 GTIQD
-87 FTASTSGGGVY
+87 FTVSAHGGGVYMSGGTFTMTGGKIYNCSSSGTNLSGGGVY
-98 MSDGTFNMTGGAIE
+98 MAEGTFDMSGGSIE
-112 NCTAPEGAG
+112 NCTAHEGAG
-121 VKMYPDSGNTCTFT
+121 VEMYPDSENTTCTFT
-135 MSDSAEIKNCSNDG
+135 MSDSAEIKNCSNNG
-149 VSIAWSGTSK
+149 VSIARSGTSK
-159 FIMSGGTIDNNKG
+159 FIMSGGTIDNSKG
-172 YGLWTSARSNTE
+172 YGLWTSSRSNTGNTE

-195 ERYDMVIHTGVQLHV
+195 ESYDMVIHKGVQLHV
-210 NNATVSGKI
+210 DNATVSGKI
-219 QNRGTITGTENAEF
+219 QNRGTITGTGNAEF
-233 TGTVVNESVGKIVSG
+233 TGTVVNESNGRIESG
-248 KFERIEDASAT
+248 KFKRIEDASTA
-259 GVCNEVE
+259 GVCNAVE

-273 IGHRWPDESTLK
+273 IGHSWPDESTLR

-291 HGNAQLKFLSYVT
+291 HGNAQLKFQSYVT
-304 PNDMENTLTIPEG
+304 PDDMENTLTIPED

-325 GKQVAGENAE
+325 GKQVAGKDAE
-335 KKIINHGN
+335 KKIINYGN

-425 GKVKNNGTI
+425 GNVTNNGTI
-434 GNGNFIGAVT
+434 GNGNFTGAVT
-444 NEKTG
+444 NEQTG

-501 LTVKNAEVTVK
+501 MTVKNAEVTVK

-575 MPAQA
+575 MPAHA

-646 AKLLDSPA
+646 AKLLWTEAGKPAPAAVMAEDATDEQKALTWAVESQLISADKPA
-654 DDISPLTGRELVA
+654 DASVSRWEVIRGWNR
-667 RKVKALSIMA
+667 VKEM
-677 GSYGEKQRAE
+677 K
-687 FNVVNDIPAMRKL
+687 
-700 FAEWD
+700 
-705 TPIVQNPFELGKQ
+705 
-718 VMYPGAAIEND
+718 
-729 FGWAKLHPVVEGYK
+729 
-743 NYHKMPYDR
+743 
-752 ASWDLLSV
+752 
-760 VYLLHPEYFTESE
+760 
-773 PGTVAVDDK
+773 
-782 GFTNFTPG
+782 
-790 PDGRHRW
+790 
-797 LTATPEQLTR
+797 
-807 LRDCIVRTTTRAP
+807 
-820 KHTEL
+820 

>member
-1 MSGNITL
+1 MKKRLISMALAVSMAVSIMPAPALATVGGGTTLGDDAITQSDATGGTSSGTATSVSDLTGLTAAAKNGGNVQLSGNITL

-35 AFNISNDGTLEIKDS
+35 AFNINGGTLEIKDS
-50 VGKGIIQGNGTVTGH
+50 VGNGIIQGNGTVTGH

-98 MSDGTFNMTGGAIE
+98 MSGGTFNMTGGAIE
-112 NCTAPEGAG
+112 NCTASEGAG

-172 YGLWTSARSNTE
+172 YGLWTSAYSNTE

-195 ERYDMVIHTGVQLHV
+195 ERYDMVILQGVQLHV

-219 QNRGTITGTENAEF
+219 RNLGTITGEGSAEF
-233 TGTVVNESVGKIVSG
+233 TGTVVNESKGTIKSG
-248 KFERIEDASAT
+248 KFERIEDASAA
-259 GVCNEVE
+259 GVCNAVE

-291 HGNAQLKFLSYVT
+291 HGNAQLKFSSQVT
-304 PNDMENTLTIPEG
+304 PDDMENTLTIPED

-343 LTLIDSGTGSTLSIP
+343 LTLIDSGTGSTLNIP

-425 GKVKNNGTI
+425 GNVTNNGTI
-434 GNGNFIGAVT
+434 GNGNFTGDVT
-444 NEKTG
+444 NEQTG

-464 GGTLPPKPGDNKPD
+464 GGTLPPKPGDNKPGDNKPGDNKPD
-478 DTNKDNDKKEDTE
+478 DTNKDNDKKEDT
-491 PVAPVVKRYD
+491 YD

-646 AKLLDSPA
+646 AKLLWTEAGKPAPAAVMAEDATDEQKALTWAVESQLISVDKPA
-654 DDISPLTGRELVA
+654 DASVGRWEVI
-667 RKVKALSIMA
+667 RGWNRVKEM
-677 GSYGEKQRAE
+677 K
-687 FNVVNDIPAMRKL
+687 
-700 FAEWD
+700 
-705 TPIVQNPFELGKQ
+705 
-718 VMYPGAAIEND
+718 
-729 FGWAKLHPVVEGYK
+729 
-743 NYHKMPYDR
+743 
-752 ASWDLLSV
+752 
-760 VYLLHPEYFTESE
+760 
-773 PGTVAVDDK
+773 
-782 GFTNFTPG
+782 
-790 PDGRHRW
+790 
-797 LTATPEQLTR
+797 
-807 LRDCIVRTTTRAP
+807 
-820 KHTEL
+820 

>member
-1 MSGNITL
+1 
-8 TDTLSINNKKLSIDL
+8 
-23 NGHTITAANNQR
+23 
-35 AFNISNDGTLEIKDS
+35 
-50 VGKGIIQGNGTVTGH
+50 
-65 GGAIY
+65 
-70 MEGSGSALTISG
+70 
-82 GTIQG
+82 
-87 FTASTSGGGVY
+87 
-98 MSDGTFNMTGGAIE
+98 
-112 NCTAPEGAG
+112 
-121 VKMYPDSGNTCTFT
+121 
-135 MSDSAEIKNCSNDG
+135 
-149 VSIAWSGTSK
+149 
-159 FIMSGGTIDNNKG
+159 
-172 YGLWTSARSNTE
+172 
-184 ILLSGGTITNS
+184 
-195 ERYDMVIHTGVQLHV
+195 MVIHTGVQLHV

-233 TGTVVNESVGKIVSG
+233 TGTVVNESAGKIESG
-248 KFERIEDASAT
+248 KFKRIEDASTA
-259 GVCNEVE
+259 GVCNAVE

-273 IGHRWPDESTLK
+273 IGHSWPDESTLR

-304 PNDMENTLTIPEG
+304 PDDMENTLTIPEG

-325 GKQVAGENAE
+325 GKQVAGEKAE
-335 KKIINHGN
+335 KKIINYGN
-343 LTLIDSGTGSTLSIP
+343 LTLIDSGTGGTLNIP
-358 IENNGT
+358 IENDGT

-425 GKVKNNGTI
+425 GKVTNNGTI
-434 GNGNFIGAVT
+434 GNGNFTGAVI

-449 VISGGKFDESKLTNN
+449 VISGGKFDENKLTNN
-464 GGTLPPKPGDNKPD
+464 GGTLPPKPGDNKPGDNKPD
-478 DTNKDNDKKEDTE
+478 DTNKDNDKKEDT
-491 PVAPVVKRYD
+491 YD

-646 AKLLDSPA
+646 AKLLWTEAGKPAPAAVMAEDATDEQKALTWAVESQLISADKPA
-654 DDISPLTGRELVA
+654 DASVGRWEVI
-667 RKVKALSIMA
+667 RGWNRVKEM
-677 GSYGEKQRAE
+677 K
-687 FNVVNDIPAMRKL
+687 
-700 FAEWD
+700 
-705 TPIVQNPFELGKQ
+705 
-718 VMYPGAAIEND
+718 
-729 FGWAKLHPVVEGYK
+729 
-743 NYHKMPYDR
+743 
-752 ASWDLLSV
+752 
-760 VYLLHPEYFTESE
+760 
-773 PGTVAVDDK
+773 
-782 GFTNFTPG
+782 
-790 PDGRHRW
+790 
-797 LTATPEQLTR
+797 
-807 LRDCIVRTTTRAP
+807 
-820 KHTEL
+820 

>member
-35 AFNISNDGTLEIKDS
+35 AFNINGGTLEIKDS
-50 VGKGIIQGNGTVTGH
+50 VGNGIIQGNGTVTGH

-98 MSDGTFNMTGGAIE
+98 MSGGTFNMTGGAIE
-112 NCTAPEGAG
+112 NCTASEGAG

-172 YGLWTSARSNTE
+172 YGLWTSAYSNTE

-195 ERYDMVIHTGVQLHV
+195 ERYDMDILQGVQLHV

-219 QNRGTITGTENAEF
+219 RNLGTITGEGSAEF
-233 TGTVVNESVGKIVSG
+233 TGTVVNESKGTIKSG
-248 KFERIEDASAT
+248 KFERIEDASAA
-259 GVCNEVE
+259 GVCNAVE

-291 HGNAQLKFLSYVT
+291 HGNAQLKFSSQVT
-304 PNDMENTLTIPEG
+304 PDDMENTLTIPED

-343 LTLIDSGTGSTLSIP
+343 LTLIDSGTGSTLNIP

-425 GKVKNNGTI
+425 GNVTNNGTI
-434 GNGNFIGAVT
+434 GNGNFTGDVT
-444 NEKTG
+444 NEQTG

-464 GGTLPPKPGDNKPD
+464 GGTLPPKPGDNKPGDNKPD
-478 DTNKDNDKKEDTE
+478 DTNKDNDKKEDT
-491 PVAPVVKRYD
+491 YD

-646 AKLLDSPA
+646 AKLLWTEAGKPAPAAVMAEDATDEQKALTWAVESQLISVDKPA
-654 DDISPLTGRELVA
+654 DASVGRWEVI
-667 RKVKALSIMA
+667 RGWNRVKEM
-677 GSYGEKQRAE
+677 K
-687 FNVVNDIPAMRKL
+687 
-700 FAEWD
+700 
-705 TPIVQNPFELGKQ
+705 
-718 VMYPGAAIEND
+718 
-729 FGWAKLHPVVEGYK
+729 
-743 NYHKMPYDR
+743 
-752 ASWDLLSV
+752 
-760 VYLLHPEYFTESE
+760 
-773 PGTVAVDDK
+773 
-782 GFTNFTPG
+782 
-790 PDGRHRW
+790 
-797 LTATPEQLTR
+797 
-807 LRDCIVRTTTRAP
+807 
-820 KHTEL
+820 

>member
-1 MSGNITL
+1 MKKRLISMALAVSMAVSIMPAPALATVGGGTTLGDDAITLSDATGGTSSGTATSVSDLTGLTAAATNGGNVQLSGDITL
-8 TDTLSINNKKLSIDL
+8 TGTLSINNKELSIDL

-35 AFNISNDGTLEIKDS
+35 AFNINGGTLEIKDS
-50 VGKGIIQGNGTVTGH
+50 VGNGIIQGNGTVTGS

-87 FTASTSGGGVY
+87 FTVSAHGGGVY
-98 MSDGTFNMTGGAIE
+98 MSGGTFKMTGGKIYNCSSSGTYLSGGGVFMAEGTFDMSGGSIE
-112 NCTAPEGAG
+112 NCTAHEGAG
-121 VKMYPDSGNTCTFT
+121 VKMYPDSENTTCTFT
-135 MSDSAEIKNCSNDG
+135 MSGSAEIKNCSNDG

-172 YGLWTSARSNTE
+172 YGLWTSSRSNTE
-184 ILLSGGTITNS
+184 ILLSGGTIANN
-195 ERYDMVIHTGVQLHV
+195 EDYDMVIHRKVTLQV
-210 NNATVSGKI
+210 NSATVSGKI
-219 QNRGTITGTENAEF
+219 RNFGTITGEGSAEF
-233 TGTVVNESVGKIVSG
+233 TGTVVNESAGEIKSG
-248 KFERIEDASAT
+248 KFKRIEDASPA
-259 GVCNEVE
+259 GVRNEVE

-273 IGHRWPDESTLK
+273 IDYSWPDESTLR

-291 HGNAQLKFLSYVT
+291 HGNAQLKFLSYVA
-304 PNDMENTLTIPEG
+304 PNAMTNTLTIPEG

-335 KKIINHGN
+335 KKIINYGN
-343 LTLIDSGTGSTLSIP
+343 LTLIDSGTGSTLNIP
-358 IENNGT
+358 IENYGT

-425 GKVKNNGTI
+425 GKVTNNGTI
-434 GNGNFIGAVT
+434 GNGNFTGAVT
-444 NEKTG
+444 NEQTG

-568 ENPLTFK
+568 ENPLTFR

-646 AKLLDSPA
+646 AKLLWTEAGKPAPAAVMAEDATDEQKALTWAVESQLISADKPA
-654 DDISPLTGRELVA
+654 DASVGRWEVI
-667 RKVKALSIMA
+667 RGWNRVKEM
-677 GSYGEKQRAE
+677 K
-687 FNVVNDIPAMRKL
+687 
-700 FAEWD
+700 
-705 TPIVQNPFELGKQ
+705 
-718 VMYPGAAIEND
+718 
-729 FGWAKLHPVVEGYK
+729 
-743 NYHKMPYDR
+743 
-752 ASWDLLSV
+752 
-760 VYLLHPEYFTESE
+760 
-773 PGTVAVDDK
+773 
-782 GFTNFTPG
+782 
-790 PDGRHRW
+790 
-797 LTATPEQLTR
+797 
-807 LRDCIVRTTTRAP
+807 
-820 KHTEL
+820 

>member
-1 MSGNITL
+1 MSGDITL
-8 TDTLSINNKKLSIDL
+8 TGTLYINNKELSIDL

-35 AFNISNDGTLEIKDS
+35 AFNISNGGTLEIKDS
-50 VGKGIIQGNGTVTGH
+50 VGKGIIQGNGTVTGR

-87 FTASTSGGGVY
+87 FTVSAHGGGVYMSGGTFTMTGGKIYNCSSSGTNLSGGGVY
-98 MSDGTFNMTGGAIE
+98 MAEGTFDMSGGSIE
-112 NCTAPEGAG
+112 NCTAHEGAG
-121 VKMYPDSGNTCTFT
+121 VEMYPDSENTTCTFT
-135 MSDSAEIKNCSNDG
+135 MRDSAEIKNCSNNG
-149 VSIAWSGTSK
+149 VSIAQWGTSK
-159 FIMSGGTIDNNKG
+159 FIMSGGAIDNNKG
-172 YGLWTSARSNTE
+172 YGLWTANRRDTGNTE

-195 ERYDMVIHTGVQLHV
+195 ESYDMVILQGVQLHV

-219 QNRGTITGTENAEF
+219 QNRGTITGTGNAEF
-233 TGTVVNESVGKIVSG
+233 TGTVVNERVGKIESG
-248 KFERIEDASAT
+248 KFKRIEDASNA

-273 IGHRWPDESTLK
+273 IGYRWPDESTLR

-304 PNDMENTLTIPEG
+304 PNGIPNGMENTLTIPEG

-376 TNKGTITTTGEKA
+376 TN
-389 TQFSGGV
+389 
-396 TNESDGKIENGTFS
+396 
-410 GEVTNNGA
+410 NGA

-425 GKVKNNGTI
+425 GKVTNNGTI
-434 GNGNFIGAVT
+434 GNGNFTSAVT

-478 DTNKDNDKKEDTE
+478 DTNKDNDKKEDT
-491 PVAPVVKRYD
+491 YD

-575 MPAQA
+575 MPAHA

-646 AKLLDSPA
+646 AKLLWTEAGKPAPAAVMAEDATDEQKALTWAVESQLISADKPA
-654 DDISPLTGRELVA
+654 DASVGRWEVI
-667 RKVKALSIMA
+667 RGWNRVKEM
-677 GSYGEKQRAE
+677 K
-687 FNVVNDIPAMRKL
+687 
-700 FAEWD
+700 
-705 TPIVQNPFELGKQ
+705 
-718 VMYPGAAIEND
+718 
-729 FGWAKLHPVVEGYK
+729 
-743 NYHKMPYDR
+743 
-752 ASWDLLSV
+752 
-760 VYLLHPEYFTESE
+760 
-773 PGTVAVDDK
+773 
-782 GFTNFTPG
+782 
-790 PDGRHRW
+790 
-797 LTATPEQLTR
+797 
-807 LRDCIVRTTTRAP
+807 
-820 KHTEL
+820 

>member
-1 MSGNITL
+1 MSGDIAL
-8 TDTLSINNKKLSIDL
+8 TGTLSINNKKLSIDL

-35 AFNISNDGTLEIKDS
+35 AFNISNGGTLEIKDS

-172 YGLWTSARSNTE
+172 YGLWTSSGSNTE
-184 ILLSGGTITNS
+184 ITLSGGTITNS
-195 ERYDMVIHTGVQLHV
+195 ESYDMVIHKGIQLRV
-210 NNATVSGKI
+210 NDATVSGKI

-418 INDGTFS
+418 IENGTFS
-425 GKVKNNGTI
+425 GNVTNNGTI
-434 GNGNFIGAVT
+434 GNGNFTGAVI

-464 GGTLPPKPGDNKPD
+464 GGTLPPKPGDNKPGDNKPD
-478 DTNKDNDKKEDTE
+478 DTNKDNDKKEDT
-491 PVAPVVKRYD
+491 YD

-646 AKLLDSPA
+646 AKLLWTEAGKPAPAAVMAEDATDEQKALTWAVESQLISADKPA
-654 DDISPLTGRELVA
+654 DASVGRWEVI
-667 RKVKALSIMA
+667 RGWNRVKEM
-677 GSYGEKQRAE
+677 K
-687 FNVVNDIPAMRKL
+687 
-700 FAEWD
+700 
-705 TPIVQNPFELGKQ
+705 
-718 VMYPGAAIEND
+718 
-729 FGWAKLHPVVEGYK
+729 
-743 NYHKMPYDR
+743 
-752 ASWDLLSV
+752 
-760 VYLLHPEYFTESE
+760 
-773 PGTVAVDDK
+773 
-782 GFTNFTPG
+782 
-790 PDGRHRW
+790 
-797 LTATPEQLTR
+797 
-807 LRDCIVRTTTRAP
+807 
-820 KHTEL
+820 

>member
-1 MSGNITL
+1 
-8 TDTLSINNKKLSIDL
+8 
-23 NGHTITAANNQR
+23 
-35 AFNISNDGTLEIKDS
+35 
-50 VGKGIIQGNGTVTGH
+50 
-65 GGAIY
+65 
-70 MEGSGSALTISG
+70 
-82 GTIQG
+82 
-87 FTASTSGGGVY
+87 

-112 NCTAPEGAG
+112 NCTASEGAG
-121 VKMYPDSGNTCTFT
+121 VKMYPGSGNTCTFT

-159 FIMSGGTIDNNKG
+159 FIMNGGTIDNNKG
-172 YGLWTSARSNTE
+172 YGLWTSAYSNTE

-195 ERYDMVIHTGVQLHV
+195 ERYDMVILQGVQLHV

-219 QNRGTITGTENAEF
+219 QNRGTITGTGSAEF
-233 TGTVVNESVGKIVSG
+233 TGTVVNESAGKIESG
-248 KFERIEDASAT
+248 KFERIEDASAA
-259 GVCNEVE
+259 GVCNAVE

-291 HGNAQLKFLSYVT
+291 HGNAQLKFSSQVT
-304 PNDMENTLTIPEG
+304 PDDMENTLTIPEG

-325 GKQVAGENAE
+325 GKQVAGINAE

-343 LTLIDSGTGSTLSIP
+343 LTLIDSGTGSTLNIP

-376 TNKGTITTTGEKA
+376 INKGTITTTGEKV

-418 INDGTFS
+418 IENGTFS

-434 GNGNFIGAVT
+434 GNGNFTGAVT
-444 NEKTG
+444 NEQTG

-464 GGTLPPKPGDNKPD
+464 GGTLPPKPGDNKPGDNKPGDNKPD
-478 DTNKDNDKKEDTE
+478 DTNKDNDKKEDT
-491 PVAPVVKRYD
+491 YD

-646 AKLLDSPA
+646 AKLLWTEAGKPAPAAVMAEDATDEQKALTWAVESQLISADKPA
-654 DDISPLTGRELVA
+654 DASVGRWEVI
-667 RKVKALSIMA
+667 RGWNRVKEM
-677 GSYGEKQRAE
+677 K
-687 FNVVNDIPAMRKL
+687 
-700 FAEWD
+700 
-705 TPIVQNPFELGKQ
+705 
-718 VMYPGAAIEND
+718 
-729 FGWAKLHPVVEGYK
+729 
-743 NYHKMPYDR
+743 
-752 ASWDLLSV
+752 
-760 VYLLHPEYFTESE
+760 
-773 PGTVAVDDK
+773 
-782 GFTNFTPG
+782 
-790 PDGRHRW
+790 
-797 LTATPEQLTR
+797 
-807 LRDCIVRTTTRAP
+807 
-820 KHTEL
+820 

>member
-1 MSGNITL
+1 MNGDITL

-23 NGHTITAANNQR
+23 NGHTITAASNQR
-35 AFNISNDGTLEIKDS
+35 AFNISNGGTLEIKDS
-50 VGKGIIQGNGTVTGH
+50 VGNGIIQGNGTVTGS

-98 MSDGTFNMTGGAIE
+98 MRDGTFNMTGGAIE

-135 MSDSAEIKNCSNDG
+135 MSDLAEIKNCSNDG

-233 TGTVVNESVGKIVSG
+233 TGTVVNESAGKIESG
-248 KFERIEDASAT
+248 KFKRIEDASPA
-259 GVCNEVE
+259 GVRNEVE

-273 IGHRWPDESTLK
+273 IGHSWPDKSTLK

-291 HGNAQLKFLSYVT
+291 HGNAQLKFQSYVT
-304 PNDMENTLTIPEG
+304 PDDMENTLTIPED

-343 LTLIDSGTGSTLSIP
+343 LTLIDSGTGSTLNIP
-358 IENNGT
+358 IENYGT

-396 TNESDGKIENGTFS
+396 TNESNGKIENGTFS

-425 GKVKNNGTI
+425 GNVTNNGTI
-434 GNGNFIGAVT
+434 GNGNFTGAVT
-444 NEKTG
+444 NEQTG

-478 DTNKDNDKKEDTE
+478 DTNKDNE
-491 PVAPVVKRYD
+491 RYD

-646 AKLLDSPA
+646 AKLLWTEAGKPAPAAVMAEDATDEQKALTWAVESQLISADKPA
-654 DDISPLTGRELVA
+654 DASVGRWEVI
-667 RKVKALSIMA
+667 RGWNRVKEM
-677 GSYGEKQRAE
+677 K
-687 FNVVNDIPAMRKL
+687 
-700 FAEWD
+700 
-705 TPIVQNPFELGKQ
+705 
-718 VMYPGAAIEND
+718 
-729 FGWAKLHPVVEGYK
+729 
-743 NYHKMPYDR
+743 
-752 ASWDLLSV
+752 
-760 VYLLHPEYFTESE
+760 
-773 PGTVAVDDK
+773 
-782 GFTNFTPG
+782 
-790 PDGRHRW
+790 
-797 LTATPEQLTR
+797 
-807 LRDCIVRTTTRAP
+807 
-820 KHTEL
+820 

>member
-1 MSGNITL
+1 MRGNITL

-35 AFNISNDGTLEIKDS
+35 AFNINGGTLEIKDS
-50 VGKGIIQGNGTVTGH
+50 VGNGIIQGNGTVTGS
-65 GGAIY
+65 GGAIH

-149 VSIAWSGTSK
+149 VSIAWSGTSR

-172 YGLWTSARSNTE
+172 YGLWTSSGSNTE
-184 ILLSGGTITNS
+184 ILLNGGTITNS
-195 ERYDMVIHTGVQLHV
+195 ERYDMVIHKGVQLHV
-210 NNATVSGKI
+210 DNATVSGKI
-219 QNRGTITGTENAEF
+219 QNRGTITGTGNAEF
-233 TGTVVNESVGKIVSG
+233 TGTVVNESNGRIESG
-248 KFERIEDASAT
+248 KFKRIEDASAV
-259 GVCNEVE
+259 GVCNAVE

-273 IGHRWPDESTLK
+273 IGYSWPDESTLK

-304 PNDMENTLTIPEG
+304 PNGIPPYGMENTLTIPEG

-325 GKQVAGENAE
+325 GKQVAGVNTE

-343 LTLIDSGTGSTLSIP
+343 LTLIDSGTGGTLNIP

-425 GKVKNNGTI
+425 GKVTNNGTI
-434 GNGNFIGAVT
+434 GNGNFTGAVT
-444 NEKTG
+444 NEQTG

-478 DTNKDNDKKEDTE
+478 DTNKDNDKKEDT
-491 PVAPVVKRYD
+491 YD

-512 DADGKAV
+512 NADGKAV

-568 ENPLTFK
+568 ENPLTFT
-575 MPAQA
+575 MPDKA

-646 AKLLDSPA
+646 AKLLWAEAGKPAPAAVMAEDATDEQKALTWAVESQLISADKPA
-654 DDISPLTGRELVA
+654 DASVGRWEVI
-667 RKVKALSIMA
+667 RGWNRVK
-677 GSYGEKQRAE
+677 
-687 FNVVNDIPAMRKL
+687 
-700 FAEWD
+700 
-705 TPIVQNPFELGKQ
+705 
-718 VMYPGAAIEND
+718 
-729 FGWAKLHPVVEGYK
+729 
-743 NYHKMPYDR
+743 KM
-752 ASWDLLSV
+752 
-760 VYLLHPEYFTESE
+760 
-773 PGTVAVDDK
+773 K
-782 GFTNFTPG
+782 
-790 PDGRHRW
+790 
-797 LTATPEQLTR
+797 
-807 LRDCIVRTTTRAP
+807 
-820 KHTEL
+820 

>member
-35 AFNISNDGTLEIKDS
+35 AFNINGGTLEIKDS
-50 VGKGIIQGNGTVTGH
+50 VGNGIIQGNGTVTGH

-98 MSDGTFNMTGGAIE
+98 MSGGTFNMTGGAIE
-112 NCTAPEGAG
+112 NCTASEGAG

-172 YGLWTSARSNTE
+172 YGLWTSSGSNTE
-184 ILLSGGTITNS
+184 ITLSGGTITNS
-195 ERYDMVIHTGVQLHV
+195 ESYDMVIHKGVQLRV
-210 NNATVSGKI
+210 NDATVSGKI

-418 INDGTFS
+418 IENGTFS
-425 GKVKNNGTI
+425 GNVTNNGTI
-434 GNGNFIGAVT
+434 GNGNFTGAVI

-464 GGTLPPKPGDNKPD
+464 GGTLPPKPGDNKPGDNKPD
-478 DTNKDNDKKEDTE
+478 DTNKDNDKKEDT
-491 PVAPVVKRYD
+491 YD

-646 AKLLDSPA
+646 AKLLWTEAGKPAPAAVMAEDATDEQKALTWAVESQLISADKPA
-654 DDISPLTGRELVA
+654 DASVGRWEVI
-667 RKVKALSIMA
+667 RGWNRVKEM
-677 GSYGEKQRAE
+677 K
-687 FNVVNDIPAMRKL
+687 
-700 FAEWD
+700 
-705 TPIVQNPFELGKQ
+705 
-718 VMYPGAAIEND
+718 
-729 FGWAKLHPVVEGYK
+729 
-743 NYHKMPYDR
+743 
-752 ASWDLLSV
+752 
-760 VYLLHPEYFTESE
+760 
-773 PGTVAVDDK
+773 
-782 GFTNFTPG
+782 
-790 PDGRHRW
+790 
-797 LTATPEQLTR
+797 
-807 LRDCIVRTTTRAP
+807 
-820 KHTEL
+820 

>member
-8 TDTLSINNKKLSIDL
+8 TDTLSINSKKLSIDL

-35 AFNISNDGTLEIKDS
+35 AFKISNGGTLEIKDS
-50 VGKGIIQGNGTVTGH
+50 VGNGIIQGNGTVTGH

-70 MEGSGSALTISG
+70 MEGSDSALTISG

-149 VSIAWSGTSK
+149 VSIAWSGTSR

-172 YGLWTSARSNTE
+172 YGLWTSSRSNTE

-219 QNRGTITGTENAEF
+219 QNRGTITGEGSAEF
-233 TGTVVNESVGKIVSG
+233 TGTVVNESAGEIKSG
-248 KFERIEDASAT
+248 KFERIEDASTA
-259 GVCNEVE
+259 GVCNAVE

-273 IGHRWPDESTLK
+273 IGYSWPDESTLK

-304 PNDMENTLTIPEG
+304 PNGIPPYGMDNTLTIPEG

-325 GKQVAGENAE
+325 GKQVAGVNTE

-343 LTLIDSGTGSTLSIP
+343 LTLIDSGTGGTLNIP

-376 TNKGTITTTGEKA
+376 TNKGTI
-389 TQFSGGV
+389 
-396 TNESDGKIENGTFS
+396 NDGTFS

-418 INDGTFS
+418 IENGTFS
-425 GKVKNNGTI
+425 GKVTNNGTI
-434 GNGNFIGAVT
+434 GNGNFTGAVT
-444 NEKTG
+444 NEQTG

-464 GGTLPPKPGDNKPD
+464 GGTLPPKPGDNKPGDNKPD
-478 DTNKDNDKKEDTE
+478 DTNKDNDKKEDT
-491 PVAPVVKRYD
+491 YD

-575 MPAQA
+575 MPAHA

-639 PQNTTEL
+639 PQDTTEL
-646 AKLLDSPA
+646 AKLLWTEAGKPAPAAVMAEDATDEQKALTWAVESQLISADKPA
-654 DDISPLTGRELVA
+654 DASVGRWEVI
-667 RKVKALSIMA
+667 RGWNRVKEM
-677 GSYGEKQRAE
+677 K
-687 FNVVNDIPAMRKL
+687 
-700 FAEWD
+700 
-705 TPIVQNPFELGKQ
+705 
-718 VMYPGAAIEND
+718 
-729 FGWAKLHPVVEGYK
+729 
-743 NYHKMPYDR
+743 
-752 ASWDLLSV
+752 
-760 VYLLHPEYFTESE
+760 
-773 PGTVAVDDK
+773 
-782 GFTNFTPG
+782 
-790 PDGRHRW
+790 
-797 LTATPEQLTR
+797 
-807 LRDCIVRTTTRAP
+807 
-820 KHTEL
+820 

>member
-8 TDTLSINNKKLSIDL
+8 TGTLSINNKKLSIDL
-23 NGHTITAANNQR
+23 NGHTIAAANNQR
-35 AFNISNDGTLEIKDS
+35 AFNISNGGTLEIKDS
-50 VGKGIIQGNGTVTGH
+50 VGNGIIQGNGTVTGC
-65 GGAIY
+65 GGAVY
-70 MEGSGSALTISG
+70 MVGSGSALTISG

-98 MSDGTFNMTGGAIE
+98 MRDGTFNMTGGAIE
-112 NCTAPEGAG
+112 NCTASEGAG

-159 FIMSGGTIDNNKG
+159 FTMSGGTIDNNKG
-172 YGLWTSARSNTE
+172 YGLWTSARSKTE
-184 ILLSGGTITNS
+184 ILLSGGSIANN
-195 ERYDMVIHTGVQLHV
+195 EDYDMVIHRKVTLQE

-219 QNRGTITGTENAEF
+219 QNRGTIIGTGNAEF
-233 TGTVVNESVGKIVSG
+233 TGTVVNESAGMIKSG
-248 KFERIEDASAT
+248 KFKRIEDASTA

-273 IGHRWPDESTLK
+273 IGYSWPDESTLK

-304 PNDMENTLTIPEG
+304 PYGIPPYAMDNTLTIPEG

-335 KKIINHGN
+335 KKIINYGN
-343 LTLIDSGTGSTLSIP
+343 LTLIDSGTGGTLNIP
-358 IENNGT
+358 IENDGT

-425 GKVKNNGTI
+425 GKVTNNGTI
-434 GNGNFIGAVT
+434 GNGNFTGAVT
-444 NEKTG
+444 NEKAG

-554 WSINSDAKL
+554 WSIISDAKL

-575 MPAQA
+575 MPPQA
-580 VTIEAMTQDATI
+580 VTIEVMTQDATI

-646 AKLLDSPA
+646 AKLLWTEAGKPAPAAVMAEDATDEQKALTWAVESQLISADKPA
-654 DDISPLTGRELVA
+654 DASVGRWEVI
-667 RKVKALSIMA
+667 RGWNRVKEM
-677 GSYGEKQRAE
+677 K
-687 FNVVNDIPAMRKL
+687 
-700 FAEWD
+700 
-705 TPIVQNPFELGKQ
+705 
-718 VMYPGAAIEND
+718 
-729 FGWAKLHPVVEGYK
+729 
-743 NYHKMPYDR
+743 
-752 ASWDLLSV
+752 
-760 VYLLHPEYFTESE
+760 
-773 PGTVAVDDK
+773 
-782 GFTNFTPG
+782 
-790 PDGRHRW
+790 
-797 LTATPEQLTR
+797 
-807 LRDCIVRTTTRAP
+807 
-820 KHTEL
+820 

>member
-1 MSGNITL
+1 ML
-8 TDTLSINNKKLSIDL
+8 TGTLSINNKKLSIDL
-23 NGHTITAANNQR
+23 NGHTITAAKNQR
-35 AFNISNDGTLEIKDS
+35 AFNISNGGTLEIKDS
-50 VGKGIIQGNGTVTGH
+50 VGNGIIQGNGTVTGH

-70 MEGSGSALTISG
+70 MGGSGSALTISG

-195 ERYDMVIHTGVQLHV
+195 ERYDMVIHTGVQLRV

-219 QNRGTITGTENAEF
+219 QNRGTITGTGNAEF
-233 TGTVVNESVGKIVSG
+233 TGTVVNESAGKIESG
-248 KFERIEDASAT
+248 KFKRIEDASTA
-259 GVCNEVE
+259 GVRNAVE

-273 IGHRWPDESTLK
+273 IGYSWPDESTLK

-304 PNDMENTLTIPEG
+304 PNGIPPYGMDNTLTIPEG

-335 KKIINHGN
+335 KKIINYGN
-343 LTLIDSGTGSTLSIP
+343 LTLIDSGTGGTLNIP

-425 GKVKNNGTI
+425 GKVTNNGTI
-434 GNGNFIGAVT
+434 GNGNFTGAVT

-464 GGTLPPKPGDNKPD
+464 GGTLPQKPGDNKPGDNKPD
-478 DTNKDNDKKEDTE
+478 DTNKDNDKKEDT
-491 PVAPVVKRYD
+491 YD

-646 AKLLDSPA
+646 AKLLWTEAGKPAPAAVMAEDATDEQKALTWAVESQLISADKPA
-654 DDISPLTGRELVA
+654 DASVGRWEVI
-667 RKVKALSIMA
+667 RGWNRVKEM
-677 GSYGEKQRAE
+677 K
-687 FNVVNDIPAMRKL
+687 
-700 FAEWD
+700 
-705 TPIVQNPFELGKQ
+705 
-718 VMYPGAAIEND
+718 
-729 FGWAKLHPVVEGYK
+729 
-743 NYHKMPYDR
+743 
-752 ASWDLLSV
+752 
-760 VYLLHPEYFTESE
+760 
-773 PGTVAVDDK
+773 
-782 GFTNFTPG
+782 
-790 PDGRHRW
+790 
-797 LTATPEQLTR
+797 
-807 LRDCIVRTTTRAP
+807 
-820 KHTEL
+820 

>member
-1 MSGNITL
+1 MSGDIKL
-8 TDTLSINNKKLSIDL
+8 TGTLSINNKKLSIDL

-35 AFNISNDGTLEIKDS
+35 AFNISNGGTLEIKDS
-50 VGKGIIQGNGTVTGH
+50 VGNGIIQGNGTVTGS

-87 FTASTSGGGVY
+87 FTASISGGGVY
-98 MSDGTFNMTGGAIE
+98 MRDGTFNMTGGAIE

-149 VSIAWSGTSK
+149 VSIASSGTSK
-159 FIMSGGTIDNNKG
+159 FTMSGGTIDNNKG
-172 YGLWTSARSNTE
+172 YGLWISARSNTE

-233 TGTVVNESVGKIVSG
+233 TGTVVNESAGKIESG
-248 KFERIEDASAT
+248 KFKRIEDASTA
-259 GVCNEVE
+259 GVCNAVE

-273 IGHRWPDESTLK
+273 IGYSWPDESTLK

-304 PNDMENTLTIPEG
+304 PNGIPNGMENTLTIPEG

-335 KKIINHGN
+335 KKIINYGN
-343 LTLIDSGTGSTLSIP
+343 LTLIDSGTGGTLNIP

-425 GKVKNNGTI
+425 GKVTNNGTI
-434 GNGNFIGAVT
+434 GNGNFTGAVT

-464 GGTLPPKPGDNKPD
+464 GGTLPPKPGDNKPGDNKPD
-478 DTNKDNDKKEDTE
+478 DTNKDNDKKEDT
-491 PVAPVVKRYD
+491 YD

-646 AKLLDSPA
+646 AKLLWTEAGKPAPAAVMAEDATDEQKALTWAVESQLISADKPA
-654 DDISPLTGRELVA
+654 DASVGRWEVI
-667 RKVKALSIMA
+667 RGWNRVKEM
-677 GSYGEKQRAE
+677 K
-687 FNVVNDIPAMRKL
+687 
-700 FAEWD
+700 
-705 TPIVQNPFELGKQ
+705 
-718 VMYPGAAIEND
+718 
-729 FGWAKLHPVVEGYK
+729 
-743 NYHKMPYDR
+743 
-752 ASWDLLSV
+752 
-760 VYLLHPEYFTESE
+760 
-773 PGTVAVDDK
+773 
-782 GFTNFTPG
+782 
-790 PDGRHRW
+790 
-797 LTATPEQLTR
+797 
-807 LRDCIVRTTTRAP
+807 
-820 KHTEL
+820 

>member
-1 MSGNITL
+1 MKKRLISMALAVSMAVSIMPAPALATVGGGGKTSGDDAITLSDATGGTSSGTATSVSDLTGLTAAATNGGNVQLSDDITL
-8 TDTLSINNKKLSIDL
+8 TGTLSINNKKLSIDL

-98 MSDGTFNMTGGAIE
+98 MSGGTFNMTGGAIE
-112 NCTAPEGAG
+112 NCTASEGAG

-149 VSIAWSGTSK
+149 VSIARSGTSK

-172 YGLWTSARSNTE
+172 YGLWTSAGSNTE

-195 ERYDMVIHTGVQLHV
+195 ERYDMVIHTGVQLRV
-210 NNATVSGKI
+210 NDATVSGKI
-219 QNRGTITGTENAEF
+219 QNRGTITGTGNAEF
-233 TGTVVNESVGKIVSG
+233 TGTVVNESAGKIESG
-248 KFERIEDASAT
+248 KFKRIEDASTA
-259 GVCNEVE
+259 GVRNAVE

-273 IGHRWPDESTLK
+273 IGHSWPNESTLR

-291 HGNAQLKFLSYVT
+291 HGNVQLKFLSYVT
-304 PNDMENTLTIPEG
+304 PDDMENTLTIPED

-335 KKIINHGN
+335 IINHGN
-343 LTLIDSGTGSTLSIP
+343 LTLIDSGTGGTLNIP

-418 INDGTFS
+418 IENGTFS
-425 GKVKNNGTI
+425 GKVTNNGTI
-434 GNGNFIGAVT
+434 GNGNFTGAVT
-444 NEKTG
+444 NEQTG

-464 GGTLPPKPGDNKPD
+464 GGTLPPKPGDNKPGDNKPD
-478 DTNKDNDKKEDTE
+478 DTNKDNDKKEDT
-491 PVAPVVKRYD
+491 YD

-646 AKLLDSPA
+646 AKLLWTEAGKPAPAAVMAEDATDEQKALTWAVESQLISADKPA
-654 DDISPLTGRELVA
+654 DASVGRWEVI
-667 RKVKALSIMA
+667 RGWNRVKEM
-677 GSYGEKQRAE
+677 K
-687 FNVVNDIPAMRKL
+687 
-700 FAEWD
+700 
-705 TPIVQNPFELGKQ
+705 
-718 VMYPGAAIEND
+718 
-729 FGWAKLHPVVEGYK
+729 
-743 NYHKMPYDR
+743 
-752 ASWDLLSV
+752 
-760 VYLLHPEYFTESE
+760 
-773 PGTVAVDDK
+773 
-782 GFTNFTPG
+782 
-790 PDGRHRW
+790 
-797 LTATPEQLTR
+797 
-807 LRDCIVRTTTRAP
+807 
-820 KHTEL
+820 

>member
-1 MSGNITL
+1 MKKRLISMALAVSMAVSIMPVPALATVGGGGITPGDDAITLSDATGGTSSGTATPVSDLTGLTDAARKGGNVQLSGNITL
-8 TDTLSINNKKLSIDL
+8 TGTLSINNKKLSIDL
-23 NGHTITAANNQR
+23 NGHTITAASNQR
-35 AFNISNDGTLEIKDS
+35 AFNISNGGTLEIKDS
-50 VGKGIIQGNGTVTGH
+50 VGNGIIQGNGTVTGS

-98 MSDGTFNMTGGAIE
+98 MRDGTFNMTGGAIE

-135 MSDSAEIKNCSNDG
+135 MSDLAEIKNCSNDG

-219 QNRGTITGTENAEF
+219 QNRGTITGTGNAEF
-233 TGTVVNESVGKIVSG
+233 TGTVVNESAGKIESG
-248 KFERIEDASAT
+248 KFKRIEDASTA

-273 IGHRWPDESTLK
+273 IGYSWPDESTLK

-304 PNDMENTLTIPEG
+304 PNGIPNGMENTLTIPEG

-335 KKIINHGN
+335 KKIINYGN
-343 LTLIDSGTGSTLSIP
+343 LTLIDSGTGGTLNIP

-425 GKVKNNGTI
+425 GKVTNNGAINDGTFSGNVTNNGTI

-444 NEKTG
+444 NEQTG

-646 AKLLDSPA
+646 AKLLWTEAGKPAPAAVVAEDATDEQKALTWAVESQLISADKPA
-654 DDISPLTGRELVA
+654 DASVGRWEVI
-667 RKVKALSIMA
+667 RGWNRVKEM
-677 GSYGEKQRAE
+677 K
-687 FNVVNDIPAMRKL
+687 
-700 FAEWD
+700 
-705 TPIVQNPFELGKQ
+705 
-718 VMYPGAAIEND
+718 
-729 FGWAKLHPVVEGYK
+729 
-743 NYHKMPYDR
+743 
-752 ASWDLLSV
+752 
-760 VYLLHPEYFTESE
+760 
-773 PGTVAVDDK
+773 
-782 GFTNFTPG
+782 
-790 PDGRHRW
+790 
-797 LTATPEQLTR
+797 
-807 LRDCIVRTTTRAP
+807 
-820 KHTEL
+820 

>member
-1 MSGNITL
+1 MSGDITL
-8 TDTLSINNKKLSIDL
+8 TGTLSINNKELSIDL

-35 AFNISNDGTLEIKDS
+35 AFNISNGGTLEIKDS

-112 NCTAPEGAG
+112 NCTASEGAG

-159 FIMSGGTIDNNKG
+159 FTMSGGTIDNNKG

-219 QNRGTITGTENAEF
+219 QNRGTIIGTGNAEF
-233 TGTVVNESVGKIVSG
+233 TGTVVNESAGMIKSG
-248 KFERIEDASAT
+248 KFKRIEDASTA

-273 IGHRWPDESTLK
+273 IGYSWPDESTLK

-304 PNDMENTLTIPEG
+304 PNGIPNGMENTLTIPEG

-335 KKIINHGN
+335 KKIINYGN
-343 LTLIDSGTGSTLSIP
+343 LTLIDSGTGGTLNIP

-434 GNGNFIGAVT
+434 GNGNFTGDVT

-449 VISGGKFDESKLTNN
+449 VISGGKFDENKLTNN
-464 GGTLPPKPGDNKPD
+464 GGTLPPKPGDNKPGDNKPGDNKPD
-478 DTNKDNDKKEDTE
+478 DTNKDNDKKEDT
-491 PVAPVVKRYD
+491 YD

-533 PENAEV
+533 PKNAEV

-575 MPAQA
+575 MPPQA

-646 AKLLDSPA
+646 AKLLWTEAGKPAPAAVMAEDATDEQKALTWAVESQLISADKPA
-654 DDISPLTGRELVA
+654 DASVGRWEVI
-667 RKVKALSIMA
+667 RGWNRVKEM
-677 GSYGEKQRAE
+677 K
-687 FNVVNDIPAMRKL
+687 
-700 FAEWD
+700 
-705 TPIVQNPFELGKQ
+705 
-718 VMYPGAAIEND
+718 
-729 FGWAKLHPVVEGYK
+729 
-743 NYHKMPYDR
+743 
-752 ASWDLLSV
+752 
-760 VYLLHPEYFTESE
+760 
-773 PGTVAVDDK
+773 
-782 GFTNFTPG
+782 
-790 PDGRHRW
+790 
-797 LTATPEQLTR
+797 
-807 LRDCIVRTTTRAP
+807 
-820 KHTEL
+820 

>member
-1 MSGNITL
+1 MSGDITL
-8 TDTLSINNKKLSIDL
+8 TDTLSINHKKLSIDL
-23 NGHTITAANNQR
+23 SGHTITAANNQR
-35 AFNISNDGTLEIKDS
+35 AFNINGGTLEIKDS
-50 VGKGIIQGNGTVTGH
+50 VGNGIIQGNGTVTGH

-70 MEGSGSALTISG
+70 MGGSGSALTISG

-219 QNRGTITGTENAEF
+219 QNRGTIIRTGNAEF
-233 TGTVVNESVGKIVSG
+233 TGTVVNERVGEIKSG
-248 KFERIEDASAT
+248 KFKRIEDASPA
-259 GVCNEVE
+259 GVRNEVE

-273 IGHRWPDESTLK
+273 IGYSWPDESTLK

-304 PNDMENTLTIPEG
+304 PNGIPNGMENTLTIPEG

-335 KKIINHGN
+335 KKIINYGN
-343 LTLIDSGTGSTLSIP
+343 LTLIDSGTGGTLNIP

-425 GKVKNNGTI
+425 GKVTNNGTI
-434 GNGNFIGAVT
+434 GNGNFTGAVT

-478 DTNKDNDKKEDTE
+478 DTNKDNE
-491 PVAPVVKRYD
+491 RYD

-512 DADGKAV
+512 DADGKTV

-646 AKLLDSPA
+646 AKLLWTEAGKPAPAAVMAEDATDEQKALTWAVESQLISADKPA
-654 DDISPLTGRELVA
+654 DASVGRWEVI
-667 RKVKALSIMA
+667 RGWNKVKEM
-677 GSYGEKQRAE
+677 K
-687 FNVVNDIPAMRKL
+687 
-700 FAEWD
+700 
-705 TPIVQNPFELGKQ
+705 
-718 VMYPGAAIEND
+718 
-729 FGWAKLHPVVEGYK
+729 
-743 NYHKMPYDR
+743 
-752 ASWDLLSV
+752 
-760 VYLLHPEYFTESE
+760 
-773 PGTVAVDDK
+773 
-782 GFTNFTPG
+782 
-790 PDGRHRW
+790 
-797 LTATPEQLTR
+797 
-807 LRDCIVRTTTRAP
+807 
-820 KHTEL
+820 

>member
-1 MSGNITL
+1 MKKRLISMALAVSMAVSIMPAPALATVGGGGTTLGDDAITLSDATGGTSSGTATPVSDLTGLTAAATNGGNVQLSGDITL
-8 TDTLSINNKKLSIDL
+8 TGTLSINNKKLSIDL

-35 AFNISNDGTLEIKDS
+35 AFKISNGGTLEIKDS
-50 VGKGIIQGNGTVTGH
+50 VGNGIIQGNGTVTGH

-70 MEGSGSALTISG
+70 MEGSDSALTISG

-149 VSIAWSGTSK
+149 VSIAWSGTSR

-172 YGLWTSARSNTE
+172 YGLWTSSRSNTE

-219 QNRGTITGTENAEF
+219 QNRGTITGEGSAEF
-233 TGTVVNESVGKIVSG
+233 TGTVVNESAGKIESG
-248 KFERIEDASAT
+248 KFKRIEDASAT
-259 GVCNEVE
+259 GVCNAVE

-273 IGHRWPDESTLK
+273 IDHRWPNEETLK

-291 HGNAQLKFLSYVT
+291 HGNAQLKFQSYVT
-304 PNDMENTLTIPEG
+304 PDDMENTLTIPED

-343 LTLIDSGTGSTLSIP
+343 LTLIDSGTGSTLNIP

-396 TNESDGKIENGTFS
+396 TNESNGKIENGTFS

-434 GNGNFIGAVT
+434 GNGNFTGAVT
-444 NEKTG
+444 NEQTG

-464 GGTLPPKPGDNKPD
+464 GGTLPSKPGDNKPD
-478 DTNKDNDKKEDTE
+478 DTNKDNE
-491 PVAPVVKRYD
+491 RYD

-646 AKLLDSPA
+646 AKLLWTEAGKPAPAAVMAEDATDEQKALTWAVESQLISADKPA
-654 DDISPLTGRELVA
+654 DASVGRWEVI
-667 RKVKALSIMA
+667 RGWNRVKEM
-677 GSYGEKQRAE
+677 K
-687 FNVVNDIPAMRKL
+687 
-700 FAEWD
+700 
-705 TPIVQNPFELGKQ
+705 
-718 VMYPGAAIEND
+718 
-729 FGWAKLHPVVEGYK
+729 
-743 NYHKMPYDR
+743 
-752 ASWDLLSV
+752 
-760 VYLLHPEYFTESE
+760 
-773 PGTVAVDDK
+773 
-782 GFTNFTPG
+782 
-790 PDGRHRW
+790 
-797 LTATPEQLTR
+797 
-807 LRDCIVRTTTRAP
+807 
-820 KHTEL
+820 